1 MVRIFNVYYP
11 SRTFALFCSEIILTV
26 LCFVASALLLHGR
39 ASYAVLRSASGLAQ
53 LAVMAL
59 ICLCC
64 VHYFDL
70 YDTRTFKSRR
80 ELLPRLLQ
88 VLGAAAVALGLI
100 YFLVPRIVVV
110 PGLYFLASPMLLI
123 TLFALRVGFVYVN
136 DSSVQ
141 SQRVVLVGRSQIGS
155 DLSREIRLR
164 PELGITVIGYVDDS
178 EPAVDSYLGVPR
190 LGATSDLEEI
200 VAKYDAHAA
209 IVAAEDRRGHLPM
222 DTLLKLRIGGMPI
235 YEART
240 AYERFTGKIPVED
253 LRPSWLIFSDGFRTR
268 ARMAAIQRAYSCVAA
283 LIGFLLVL
291 PIMALVA
298 LAMKLT
304 SKGPVLFQQERI
316 GKDGKVFKL
325 FKFRSMR
332 VDAEAA
338 SGAVWT
344 VENDPRI
351 TRMGRIMRKSHLDEL
366 PQLWNVLRGDMNIV
380 GPRPERPEFMELLE
394 SQVPY
399 YAHRHIVRP
408 GVTGWAQVRYNY
420 GSTVDEQCEKLRHD
434 LYYIKNLS
442 PSLDFLILFETVKI
456 VLWRRGAK

>member
-26 LCFVASALLLHGR
+26 LCFVTSALILHSRG
-39 ASYAVLRSASGLAQ
+39 SHAVLKSTSGMAQ
-53 LAVMAL
+53 LVVMAL
-59 ICLCC
+59 VCLCC

-70 YDTRTFKSRR
+70 YDTRTFKSKR
-80 ELLPRLLQ
+80 ELVPRLLQ
-88 VLGAAAVALGLI
+88 VLGAAAFALGLI
-100 YFLVPRIVVV
+100 YYLVPRLIVV
-110 PGLYFLASPMLLI
+110 PGLYFLASPMLLF
-123 TLFALRVGFVYVN
+123 TLFGLRIAFVYVN
-136 DSSVQ
+136 EDSSQ

-164 PELGITVIGYVDDS
+164 PELAINVIGYVDDS
-178 EPAVDSYLGVPR
+178 EHVTDSHLGIPC
-190 LGATSDLEEI
+190 LGATSDLESI
-200 VAKYDAHAA
+200 VAKCSADAA
-209 IVAAEDRRGHLPM
+209 IVAVEDRRGHLPM
-222 DTLLKLRIGGMPI
+222 DILLKLRVAGMPI

-240 AYERFTGKIPVED
+240 AYERITGKIPVQD

-268 ARMAAIQRAYSCVAA
+268 ARMAAVQRAYSSVVAF
-283 LIGFLLVL
+283 IGLVLVL
-291 PIMALVA
+291 PVMALVA
-298 LAMKLT
+298 LAVKLS
-304 SKGPVLFQQERI
+304 SKGPVLFQQERV
-316 GKDGKVFKL
+316 GKDGKIFKL

-332 VDAEAA
+332 TDAEAT

-344 VENDPRI
+344 VDNDPRVTPI
-351 TRMGRIMRKSHLDEL
+351 GAVIRRYHLDEW

-380 GPRPERPEFMELLE
+380 GPRPERPEFMQLLE
-394 SQVPY
+394 AQVPY

-456 VLWRRGAK
+456 VLWGRGAK